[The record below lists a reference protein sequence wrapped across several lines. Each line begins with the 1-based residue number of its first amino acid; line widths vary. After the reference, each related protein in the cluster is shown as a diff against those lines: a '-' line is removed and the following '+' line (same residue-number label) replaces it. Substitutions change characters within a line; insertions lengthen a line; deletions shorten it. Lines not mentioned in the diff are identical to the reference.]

1 MATTIAT
8 VLNQCLKEFTDI
20 TISGT
25 LGHFESEV
33 SQRRWLDELGRLRVW
48 SGNIGAH
55 QVGQSSLD
63 YRLRD
68 SSHLR
73 SETIKLLQRMIR
85 LLQDL
90 KEVTSAGEDG
100 SQEDDSFFSDASDIE
115 LDDDDIVTEV
125 QQIYQGLVDIV
136 NLLFQISMEIR
147 KPADHDRLMGVKFQD
162 ASFFE
167 PWAQQ
172 HISHKYPN
180 AEAHVV
186 HRLGTAMA
194 IQKAVLKYRERH
206 REKLGKGL
214 FDQGETESRKLSET
228 VATELARSDQL
239 QFLDTVS
246 NSGVSQTSYAPS
258 LLTAQGSIS
267 MPAPPRE
274 AADGTPFEC
283 PYCYLVITI
292 KNTKD
297 WAHHVF
303 RDLMPYVCLFPDCPT
318 PSKLYESRRLWY
330 DHICHAHLATTGT
343 QNGFRCPICVIEIAP
358 PLTFQRH
365 VGRHL
370 EELALFVLPRVNSED
385 QLSDASSEVGS
396 MSAMKDVDLFI
407 LDFNAMESEADND
420 PSSGVLMNAAELS
433 TALEGPAGH
442 ELHSFGDIRDS
453 RADTHTPVAPDNAI
467 IASLGGELSIW
478 TSGGHS
484 DDDSFPITRP
494 GRVDPGRS
502 NPLGPAS
509 LHSQSPRDS
518 PDPDSDS
525 DCLSEPLYASIERMF
540 PRYGDEFSYTN
551 PREQFEND
559 SKDRQAY
566 NKNTYTP
573 KRRNSYSNSNHIT
586 SYDSIRGKPILAE
599 DYVRKE
605 PYFHKRE
612 HIERE
617 EREAEARNIRRLR
630 RASRRREKLSAAR
643 FDVDEEEN
651 ASLNA
656 PLQERGRRVSR
667 RLPSQLGVPE
677 LPSLSEP
684 PPIESPASSNPPS
697 AVDNDSVR
705 STSST
710 RYHPMPPPKESR
722 RSNRPSTYPV
732 SGDNKPAAASRIA
745 SKEHD
750 APPKGILKPPRD
762 RFPEEPNPVREGVAS
777 SINVR
782 TIPPGARWTKIDR
795 RLVNPGALERGGE
808 RFEERG
814 DHLIVFRVLSKEEIQ
829 AYAIL
834 TQEIRDALYAEYRAE
849 RRSRESPSAGSEG
862 SLEI

>member
-20 TISGT
+20 TTSGT
-25 LGHFESEV
+25 LGYFESEV
-33 SQRRWLDELGRLRVW
+33 ALSRWLDELGRLRVW

-73 SETIKLLQRMIR
+73 CETIKLLQRMSR

-90 KEVTSAGEDG
+90 KEIASEEEDS

-115 LDDDDIVTEV
+115 LEDDDRVTEL

-136 NLLFQISMEIR
+136 NLLYQLSMEIR
-147 KPADHDRLMGVKFQD
+147 KPADHDRLMGVKLKN

-172 HISHKYPN
+172 HISHKYPD

-186 HRLGTAMA
+186 HRLSTAMA
-194 IQKAVLKYRERH
+194 TQKAVLRYRERH

-228 VATELARSDQL
+228 VATEFASSDQL
-239 QFLDTVS
+239 QSLDTVS

-267 MPAPPRE
+267 IPTPPRE

-283 PYCYLVITI
+283 PYCYLVLTI

-343 QNGFRCPICVIEIAP
+343 QNGFRCPICVIEISP

-385 QLSDASSEVGS
+385 QLSDASSEAGS
-396 MSAMKDVDLFI
+396 MSAMKNDDRSSLDSDVI
-407 LDFNAMESEADND
+407 ESKADDD
-420 PSSGVLMNAAELS
+420 PASGVLINAAELS
-433 TALEGPAGH
+433 ATLEGPTGH
-442 ELHSFGDIRDS
+442 ELYSFGDVRDD
-453 RADTHTPVAPDNAI
+453 RANTHTPVAPDNAI
-467 IASLGGELSIW
+467 IANWDREVSKLGI
-478 TSGGHS
+478 SGGHS

-494 GRVDPGRS
+494 GRVDPRRS
-502 NPLGPAS
+502 HPLGSAS
-509 LHSQSPRDS
+509 LHSQSPHNS
-518 PDPDSDS
+518 SDPDSDGVY
-525 DCLSEPLYASIERMF
+525 LSEPLYASIEESEF
-540 PRYGDEFSYTN
+540 ARYSDEFSYTN

-559 SKDRQAY
+559 SKGRQAY
-566 NKNTYTP
+566 NKDTLPP
-573 KRRNSYSNSNHIT
+573 KRRNFYSNSNDGT
-586 SYDSIRGKPILAE
+586 SSKSLPNHDSGLILAE
-599 DYVRKE
+599 DNVR
-605 PYFHKRE
+605 PQFYFR
-612 HIERE
+612 ERE
-617 EREAEARNIRRLR
+617 NLDREEGSLNPQRIRDDAKKLFRMIA
-630 RASRRREKLSAAR
+630 ASSGPGRLSA
-643 FDVDEEEN
+643 D
-651 ASLNA
+651 
-656 PLQERGRRVSR
+656 P
-667 RLPSQLGVPE
+667 LGVDGE
-677 LPSLSEP
+677 GDVYTN
-684 PPIESPASSNPPS
+684 A
-697 AVDNDSVR
+697 
-705 STSST
+705 
-710 RYHPMPPPKESR
+710 PPKER
-722 RSNRPSTYPV
+722 RRPNSPSTLPV
-732 SGDNKPAAASRIA
+732 SGDNKPAAVSETA
-745 SKEHD
+745 SKEPN

-762 RFPEEPNPVREGVAS
+762 RFPEEPNSVREGVAS
-777 SINVR
+777 STNAR
-782 TIPPGARWTKIDR
+782 TIPPGARWTKIHR
-795 RLVNPGALERGGE
+795 QIINPGALERGGE
-808 RFEERG
+808 RFEERE
-814 DHLIVFRVLSKEEIQ
+814 DYLIVFRVLSKEEIQ
-829 AYAIL
+829 AYANL
-834 TQEIRDALYAEYRAE
+834 TQEIRDARYEEYRAE
-849 RRSRESPSAGSEG
+849 RRSRVGSSTESEG
-862 SLEI
+862 SLEV

>member
-73 SETIKLLQRMIR
+73 SETIKLLQRMLR

-90 KEVTSAGEDG
+90 REVTSEGEDG

-125 QQIYQGLVDIV
+125 QQIYQGLVEIV

-147 KPADHDRLMGVKFQD
+147 KPADHDRLMGVKLKD

-172 HISHKYPN
+172 HISHKYPD

-246 NSGVSQTSYAPS
+246 NPGVSQTSYAPS

-267 MPAPPRE
+267 IPAPPRE

-318 PSKLYESRRLWY
+318 SSKLYESRRLWY

-343 QNGFRCPICVIEIAP
+343 QIGFRCPICVIDIAP
-358 PLTFQRH
+358 PLTFQQH

-385 QLSDASSEVGS
+385 QLSDASSEAGS
-396 MSAMKDVDLFI
+396 MLAMKDDDHFS
-407 LDFNAMESEADND
+407 LDSDAIESKPDGD
-420 PSSGVLMNAAELS
+420 PSSGVSLNAAEVS
-433 TALEGPAGH
+433 ATLEGPTGH
-442 ELHSFGDIRDS
+442 ELYSFGDVRDD
-453 RADTHTPVAPDNAI
+453 RANTHTPVAPDNATI
-467 IASLGGELSIW
+467 GSLDGGSSSLYLS
-478 TSGGHS
+478 GRHS
-484 DDDSFPITRP
+484 YDDSFPITRP
-494 GRVDPGRS
+494 GRVDPRRS
-502 NPLGPAS
+502 HPLGPAS
-509 LHSQSPRDS
+509 LHSQSPHNSSDL
-518 PDPDSDS
+518 DSDGVY
-525 DCLSEPLYASIERMF
+525 LSEPWCGSIEEIELAIWS
-540 PRYGDEFSYTN
+540 DEFSYTN

-559 SKDRQAY
+559 LKGRQAY
-566 NKNTYTP
+566 NKDTLPP
-573 KRRNSYSNSNHIT
+573 KRRNSYSNSNDGT
-586 SYDSIRGKPILAE
+586 FNKGLRDYGGNLILAE
-599 DYVRKE
+599 E
-605 PYFHKRE
+605 G
-612 HIERE
+612 
-617 EREAEARNIRRLR
+617 
-630 RASRRREKLSAAR
+630 
-643 FDVDEEEN
+643 DVYM
-651 ASLNA
+651 NA
-656 PLQERGRRVSR
+656 PPQERGRRDLR

-677 LPSLSEP
+677 LPSLLKP
-684 PPIESPASSNPPS
+684 VPVKSPASSNPPLP
-697 AVDNDSVR
+697 AGKVSVR
-705 STSST
+705 SASST
-710 RYHPMPPPKESR
+710 QHRPLPLPKERR
-722 RSNRPSTYPV
+722 RSNSPSTLPV
-732 SGDNKPAAASRIA
+732 SGDNKLAAVSQIA
-745 SKEHD
+745 SKEPF

-777 SINVR
+777 SINAR

-814 DHLIVFRVLSKEEIQ
+814 DHLIVFGVLSKEEIQ
-829 AYAIL
+829 AYANL
-834 TQEIRDALYAEYRAE
+834 TQEIRDAHYAEYRAE
-849 RRSRESPSAGSEG
+849 RCSRESPSAELEG